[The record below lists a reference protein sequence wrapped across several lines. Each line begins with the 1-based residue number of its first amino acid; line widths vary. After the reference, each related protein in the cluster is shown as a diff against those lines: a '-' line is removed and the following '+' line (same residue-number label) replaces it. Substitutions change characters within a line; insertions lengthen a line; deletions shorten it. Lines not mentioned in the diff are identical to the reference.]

1 MTRINRE
8 RSKEVCLMREN
19 GKSTREIQQ
28 HFVSLDINISL
39 SALRNHFREKPAR
52 RTGPRKLHR
61 KILAAIDDQT
71 NNTLSAKDLQHLIK
85 ADFGVL
91 LGLSTI
97 RLARRKLGWKYEKRG
112 FTSRTRDESQEERR
126 MQELQR
132 SECEEMLQ
140 DETTEDED
148 QSVVN
153 SAIKLE
159 ANNRRRGS
167 SMFYKRRRRHAT
179 QASIGIAIRAM
190 QRSCPYPPDSS
201 EICELKRRLSGTEQQ
216 VAFLMSSLEEMSS
229 SLEAQTRNLQG
240 LQDQCRLKQT
250 PPAPQQL
257 DASTLTR
264 RKLFTVKTE
273 ESPPLEPAASKPAAP
288 ASFVATTTVPAP
300 TLVPGPTLVP
310 VSTLVPI
317 STLVQGP
324 KPVRGSLPD
333 VKIRTVSQARE
344 ETLYRNCVVKGE
356 ARPEGYAAQLF
367 MALTPFEAYKSWA
380 KKTNWSGSKGK
391 MAIPHSVK
399 QKLEFYVY
407 QRFPILSG
415 DQWHRIRNKI
425 NERLRSP
432 RKVDPEAKPLGFGHF

>member
-8 RSKEVCLMREN
+8 RSKDIRLMREQ

-28 HFVSLDINISL
+28 HFASLDINISL
-39 SALRNHFREKPAR
+39 STLRNHFREKPAR

-61 KILAAIDDQT
+61 KILAAIDEHT
-71 NNTLSAKDLQHLIK
+71 NHTLSAKDLQHLIK

-97 RLARRKLGWKYEKRG
+97 RMTRRKLGWKYEKRG
-112 FTSRTRDESQEERR
+112 FARTRDESQEERR

-140 DETTEDED
+140 DETTEVED

-159 ANNRRRGS
+159 ANNRRRGA
-167 SMFYKRRRRHAT
+167 SMFYKRRRRLAT

-190 QRSCPYPPDSS
+190 QRSCPDPPDSS
-201 EICELKRRLSGTEQQ
+201 EICALKRRLSGTEQQ

-229 SLEAQTRNLQG
+229 SLEAQARNLQE

-257 DASTLTR
+257 DASTVTR

-273 ESPPLEPAASKPAAP
+273 EPPPLEPAASKPAAP
-288 ASFVATTTVPAP
+288 ASFVAATT
-300 TLVPGPTLVP
+300 VPGPTLVP
-310 VSTLVPI
+310 VSTPLPV

-324 KPVRGSLPD
+324 KSVRGSLPD
-333 VKIRTVSQARE
+333 VKTRSVSQARE
-344 ETLYRNCVVKGE
+344 EILYRNCVVKGE

-380 KKTNWSGSKGK
+380 KKTNWSGSNGK

-407 QRFPILSG
+407 QRFPTLSG
-415 DQWHRIRNKI
+415 DQWHKIRTKI

-432 RKVDPEAKPLGFGHF
+432 RKVDPEAKRLGFGNF